1 MSRSEGHDRAVS
13 GHTIA
18 GMVRATPC
26 GYETASPA
34 TGLDRHPR
42 QHGDII
48 SRTQQTRGAAA
59 FYASP
64 RCVLYKCETFH
75 EMTF

>member
-13 GHTIA
+13 GHMIA

-34 TGLDRHPR
+34 TGLDCHPR

-48 SRTQQTRGAAA
+48 SRTTNTRSCC
-59 FYASP
+59 FYSSP
-64 RCVLYKCETFH
+64 QCVLYKCETFH
-75 EMTF
+75 EITF